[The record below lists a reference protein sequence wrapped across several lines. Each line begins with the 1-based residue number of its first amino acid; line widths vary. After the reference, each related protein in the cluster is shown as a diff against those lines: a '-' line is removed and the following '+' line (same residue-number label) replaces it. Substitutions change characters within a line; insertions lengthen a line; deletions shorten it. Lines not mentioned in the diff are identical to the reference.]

1 MAFSLKMMTILVILI
16 LLSFSGMVSA
26 FRSVPRT
33 FMTSRL
39 EATNAAP
46 LLPSPSLHASTSMEW
61 SPDLIRG
68 ASTGH
73 HTQVSL
79 VKRLSLALFAFVSA
93 FVGKTKSVFAKM
105 KGNSL
110 TARGWD
116 LYGRVPN
123 DDFLFTTG
131 KLADPNLL
139 RRSFVETVVDEL
151 PDMLGNFRR
160 RKRINEV
167 TSILSGLGYFAGG
180 MLVVG
185 ILYKSAMNASALRSK
200 RDDTTSGWSASAISK
215 KGPRQGRAIEGMGDG
230 WIDMEDNED
239 DDAPDDDPPK
249 GKKK

>member
-1 MAFSLKMMTILVILI
+1 MTYLTVLIVLMATFYDRVA
-16 LLSFSGMVSA
+16 SFRTVSRP
-26 FRSVPRT
+26 FLT
-33 FMTSRL
+33 EKL
-39 EATNAAP
+39 QATNAGPVNPFSA
-46 LLPSPSLHASTSMEW
+46 LYASNTMEW
-61 SPDLIRG
+61 SPKSICRNYPVHKKG
-68 ASTGH
+68 
-73 HTQVSL
+73 
-79 VKRLSLALFAFVSA
+79 LSLAKKWSLGLFTFFLAFVH
-93 FVGKTKSVFAKM
+93 KTKSVFAKM

-180 MLVVG
+180 MLVIG
-185 ILYKSAMNASALRSK
+185 ILYKSAMNANALRSK
-200 RDDTTSGWSASAISK
+200 RDDATAGWSASAISK
-215 KGPRQGRAIEGMGDG
+215 KGPRQGRTIEGMGEG

-239 DDAPDDDPPK
+239 DDAPNDDPPK